1 MDYLSFK
8 TKFRDWIDS
17 TVETNIENFAWEI
30 ELNEDV
36 CENVAKAFMKSEKI
50 PKSEMSQIRIYVY
63 DWASDFT
70 EFCGAGL

>member
-8 TKFRDWIDS
+8 TKFLDWIDS

-63 DWASDFT
+63 DWPSDFT

>member
-36 CENVAKAFMKSEKI
+36 CENVAKAFMKSGKI
-50 PKSEMSQIRIYVY
+50 PKSEMSEIRIYVY